1 MNKDLTVGSP
11 GKSLI
16 MFTIPLFISVM
27 FQQMYNIADS
37 VIAGKFAGEDALA
50 AIGASYPITM
60 IFMAVAVGC
69 QIGCSVVISKHFG
82 SGNMPMT
89 KTCIS
94 TSLIAGTALSVV
106 LTVVGVLFSGLFMQ
120 WVQTPENIFDDGCL
134 YLMIYTG
141 GFVFLF
147 LYNVVTGIFNSL
159 GDSKTPL
166 YLLIG
171 SSVGNVILD
180 CILII
185 PLKMGVAGAAWATF
199 AAQGAACILA
209 LLLLL
214 RRVKSMQIRGGK
226 LFSGKALGEISKVAV
241 PSVLQQSFISVGNL
255 FIQYM
260 VNGFGSS
267 AIVAGYS
274 VAIKLNTFAI
284 TCFTT
289 IGNGMSSFTA
299 QNIGANK
306 PERIKQ
312 GFRSV
317 LIFSLATALV
327 FFLLFFILN
336 QPLLSLFMNEDSSQ
350 LALDT
355 GTQFLRIVAPF
366 YFVVCLKLLCDGVLR
381 GSESMGCFMA
391 ATFTDLI
398 LRVILAAI
406 LSSVM
411 NDVTGIWYSWPGAWA
426 VATVMS
432 VVFYMSGIWSKKLKA
447 QSAVES
453 EEEVKEVVAEAEEI
467 AEEVEN
473 IAAKADDIGVEGE

>member
-11 GKSLI
+11 GKSLV

-27 FQQMYNIADS
+27 FQQMYSIADS

-82 SGNMPMT
+82 AGNLPMT

-94 TSLIAGTALSVV
+94 TALISGTILSAV
-106 LTVVGVLFSGLFMQ
+106 LTLIGVLFSGVFMQ
-120 WVQTPENIFDDGCL
+120 WVQTPANIFDDGCV

-166 YLLIG
+166 FLLIA
-171 SSVGNVILD
+171 SSVVNVVLD

-185 PLKMGVAGAAWATF
+185 PLKQGVAGAAWATF

-209 LLLLL
+209 VILLF
-214 RRVKSMQIRGGK
+214 RRIKSMNITGGK
-226 LFSGKALGEISKVAV
+226 LFSSKALADICGVAV

-260 VNGFGSS
+260 VNGYGSS
-267 AIVAGYS
+267 IVAGYS
-274 VAIKLNTFAI
+274 AAIKLNTFAI

-299 QNIGANK
+299 QNVGAKK
-306 PERIKQ
+306 PERITQ
-312 GFRSV
+312 GFRAV
-317 LIFSLATALV
+317 ILFSLATALV
-327 FFLLFFILN
+327 FFLLYFILGE
-336 QPLLSLFMNEDSSQ
+336 PLLSLFMNEDSSQ
-350 LALDT
+350 LAMDT
-355 GTQFLRIVAPF
+355 GKEFLQIVAPF
-366 YFVVCLKLLCDGVLR
+366 YFIVSMKLLCDGVLR
-381 GSESMGCFMA
+381 GSECMGCFMA

-398 LRVILAAI
+398 LRVVLAAI
-406 LSSVM
+406 LSNAM
-411 NDVTGIWYSWPGAWA
+411 NDPAGIWMSWPGAWT

-432 VVFYMSGIWSKKLKA
+432 FVFYKTGIWKKKLSTPEK
-447 QSAVES
+447 V
-453 EEEVKEVVAEAEEI
+453 
-467 AEEVEN
+467 
-473 IAAKADDIGVEGE
+473 

>member
-11 GKSLI
+11 GKALV
-16 MFTIPLFISVM
+16 MFTIPLFISVI

-69 QIGCSVVISKHFG
+69 QIGCTVVISKHFG
-82 SGNMPMT
+82 SGNMPLT

-94 TSLIAGTALSVV
+94 TSLIAGAALSAV
-106 LTVVGVLFSGLFMQ
+106 LTLVGVLFSGEFMQ
-120 WVQTPENIFDDGCL
+120 LVQTPENIFEDGCV

-147 LYNVVTGIFNSL
+147 LYNIVTGIFNSL

-166 YLLIG
+166 YLLIA
-171 SSVGNVILD
+171 SSVGNIILD
-180 CILII
+180 CIFII
-185 PLKMGVAGAAWATF
+185 PLQMGVAGAAWATF
-199 AAQGAACILA
+199 SAQGAACVLA
-209 LLLLL
+209 MTLLF
-214 RRVKSMQIRGGK
+214 RRVKSMKISGGR
-226 LFSGKALGEISKVAV
+226 LFSGRALAEIGRVAV

-274 VAIKLNTFAI
+274 AAIKLNTFAI

-299 QNIGANK
+299 QNIGAGK
-306 PERIKQ
+306 PERIKT

-317 LIFSLATALV
+317 VVFGMAAAAV
-327 FFLLFFILN
+327 FFLLFFLLN
-336 QPLLSLFMNEDSSQ
+336 EGLLSLFMNDESSR
-350 LALDT
+350 LAMDT
-355 GTQFLRIVAPF
+355 GVTFLRIASPF

-381 GSESMGCFMA
+381 GSECMGCFMA

-406 LSSVM
+406 LKGFMGV
-411 NDVTGIWYSWPGAWA
+411 NGIWNSWPIAWT

-432 VVFYMSGIWSKKLKA
+432 FVFYKSGVWSKRLKVS
-447 QSAVES
+447 Q
-453 EEEVKEVVAEAEEI
+453 K
-467 AEEVEN
+467 
-473 IAAKADDIGVEGE
+473 

>member
-1 MNKDLTVGSP
+1 MNKDLTSGNP

-16 MFTIPLFISVM
+16 MFTIPLFISVI

-82 SGNMPMT
+82 SGNMQMT
-89 KTCIS
+89 KTCIT
-94 TSLIAGTALSVV
+94 TSVIAGTVISVV
-106 LTVVGVLFSGLFMQ
+106 LTVVGVVFSGIFMK
-120 WVQTPENIFDDGCL
+120 WVQTPENIYDDGCL

-141 GFVFLF
+141 GFIFLF
-147 LYNVVTGIFNSL
+147 LYNIVTGIFNSL

-171 SSVGNVILD
+171 SSVANVVLD
-180 CILII
+180 CIMII
-185 PLKMGVAGAAWATF
+185 PMEMGVAGAAWATF
-199 AAQGAACILA
+199 AAQGAACVLS
-209 LLLLL
+209 LVLLL
-214 RRVKSMQIRGGK
+214 RRVRFMEIQGGNI
-226 LFSGKALGEISKVAV
+226 FSWAALADIGKVAV

-274 VAIKLNTFAI
+274 AAIKLNTFAI
-284 TCFTT
+284 TCSTT

-299 QNIGANK
+299 QNIGAKK

-312 GFRSV
+312 GFRAALV
-317 LIFSLATALV
+317 FSLASATV
-327 FFLLFFILN
+327 FFLLFFFASE
-336 QPLLSLFMNEDSSQ
+336 PLLSLFMNEEGSQ
-350 LALDT
+350 LAMDT
-355 GTQFLRIVAPF
+355 GIEFLRIVSPF
-366 YFVVCLKLLCDGVLR
+366 YYVVCTKLLCDGVLR
-381 GSESMGCFMA
+381 GSESMGYFMA

-398 LRVILAAI
+398 LRVIFAAI
-406 LSSVM
+406 LSNLM
-411 NDVTGIWYSWPGAWA
+411 NDVTGIWLSWPGAW
-426 VATVMS
+426 T
-432 VVFYMSGIWSKKLKA
+432 
-447 QSAVES
+447 
-453 EEEVKEVVAEAEEI
+453 
-467 AEEVEN
+467 
-473 IAAKADDIGVEGE
+473 IAAIMSLIFYKSGVWAKRIIPKSEA

>member
-82 SGNMPMT
+82 SGNMQMT

-94 TSLIAGTALSVV
+94 TSLIAGAALSAV
-106 LTVVGVLFSGLFMQ
+106 LTLVGVLFSGVFMQ
-120 WVQTPENIFDDGCL
+120 WVQTPDNIFGDGCL

-141 GFVFLF
+141 GFMFLF
-147 LYNVVTGIFNSL
+147 LYNIVTGVFNSL

-166 YLLIG
+166 YLLIA

-180 CILII
+180 CVLII

-209 LLLLL
+209 LFLLF
-214 RRVKSMQIRGGK
+214 RRVKSMKIRGGK
-226 LFSGKALGEISKVAV
+226 LFSGRALGEICKVAV

-267 AIVAGYS
+267 SIVAGYS
-274 VAIKLNTFAI
+274 AAIKLNTFAI

-299 QNIGANK
+299 QNIGADK
-306 PERIKQ
+306 PERIKK
-312 GFRSV
+312 GFRSS
-317 LIFSLATALV
+317 LFFSLGTAAV
-327 FFLLFFILN
+327 FFLLFFLLSE
-336 QPLLSLFMNEDSSQ
+336 PLLSLFMNGDSSQ
-350 LALDT
+350 LAMDT
-355 GTQFLRIVAPF
+355 GVDFLRIVAPF
-366 YFVVCLKLLCDGVLR
+366 YFIVCIKLLCDGVLR

-398 LRVILAAI
+398 LRVVLAAI
-406 LSSVM
+406 LSNAMGEVR
-411 NDVTGIWYSWPGAWA
+411 GIWLSWPGAWIA
-426 VATVMS
+426 GTVMS
-432 VVFYMSGIWSKKLKA
+432 VVFYLTGMWSRKLK
-447 QSAVES
+447 
-453 EEEVKEVVAEAEEI
+453 KEKI
-467 AEEVEN
+467 
-473 IAAKADDIGVEGE
+473 

>member
-11 GKSLI
+11 GRSLI
-16 MFTIPLFISVM
+16 MFTIPLFISVI

-50 AIGASYPITM
+50 AIGAGYPITM

-82 SGNMPMT
+82 AGNLPMT

-94 TSLIAGTALSVV
+94 TALIAGTVLSAAL
-106 LTVVGVLFSGLFMQ
+106 TAVGVIFSGVFMK
-120 WVQTPENIFDDGCL
+120 WVNTPDNIFNDGCL

-141 GFVFLF
+141 GFMFLF
-147 LYNVVTGIFNSL
+147 VYNIVTGIFNSL

-171 SSVGNVILD
+171 SSVGNIILD
-180 CILII
+180 CIFII
-185 PLKMGVAGAAWATF
+185 PLKMGVAGTAWATF
-199 AAQGAACILA
+199 IAQGAACLLA
-209 LLLLL
+209 LILLL
-214 RRVKSMQIRGGK
+214 RRVKSMNIQGGK
-226 LFSGKALGEISKVAV
+226 LFSGAALADIGKVAV

-260 VNGFGSS
+260 VNGFDSS

-274 VAIKLNTFAI
+274 AAIKLNTFAI

-289 IGNGMSSFTA
+289 IGNGMSGFTA

-306 PERIKQ
+306 PERIKR

-317 LIFSLATALV
+317 LFFSFGAALV
-327 FFLLFFILN
+327 FFLLFFLLN
-336 QPLLSLFMNEDSSQ
+336 QPLLSLFMNEDGSQ
-350 LALDT
+350 LAMDT
-355 GTQFLRIVAPF
+355 GVDFLRIVSPF

-406 LSSVM
+406 LAGAM
-411 NDVTGIWYSWPGAWA
+411 NDVVGIWYSWPIAWT
-426 VATVMS
+426 VATIMS
-432 VVFYMSGIWSKKLKA
+432 IIFYKSRIWAKKLRLIPAAEQKA
-447 QSAVES
+447 NSANVIPEEKS
-453 EEEVKEVVAEAEEI
+453 ETR
-467 AEEVEN
+467 
-473 IAAKADDIGVEGE
+473 

>member
-1 MNKDLTVGSP
+1 MNKERSRIMNKDLTVGSP
-11 GKSLI
+11 GKALV
-16 MFTIPLFISVM
+16 MFTIPLFVSVM

-82 SGNMPMT
+82 SGNMQMT
-89 KTCIS
+89 KTCTS
-94 TSLIAGTALSVV
+94 TSLIAGTALSAV
-106 LTVVGVLFSGLFMQ
+106 LTVAGVLFSGVFMQ
-120 WVQTPENIFDDGCL
+120 LVQTPENIFDDGCV

-147 LYNVVTGIFNSL
+147 LYNIVTGIFNSL

-166 YLLIG
+166 YLLIA
-171 SSVGNVILD
+171 SSVGNIILD
-180 CILII
+180 CIFII

-209 LLLLL
+209 LALLF
-214 RRVKSMQIRGGK
+214 RRLKSMQISGGR
-226 LFSGKALGEISKVAV
+226 LFSVRALAEIGKVAV
-241 PSVLQQSFISVGNL
+241 PSVLQQSFVSVGNL

-260 VNGFGSS
+260 VNSFDSS

-274 VAIKLNTFAI
+274 AAIKLNTFAI
-284 TCFTT
+284 TSFTT

-299 QNIGANK
+299 QNIGAGK
-306 PERIKQ
+306 PERIKR

-317 LIFSLATALV
+317 LIFGMAAAAV
-327 FFLLFFILN
+327 FFLLFFILSEG
-336 QPLLSLFMNEDSSQ
+336 LLSLFMNDESSQ
-350 LALDT
+350 LAMDT
-355 GTQFLRIVAPF
+355 GVTFLRIVSPF

-406 LSSVM
+406 LKGFMGV
-411 NDVTGIWYSWPGAWA
+411 DGIWTSWPIAWTI
-426 VATVMS
+426 ATIMS
-432 VVFYMSGIWSKKLKA
+432 FVFYKSGIWSRKLKA
-447 QSAVES
+447 
-453 EEEVKEVVAEAEEI
+453 AE
-467 AEEVEN
+467 
-473 IAAKADDIGVEGE
+473 K

>member
-11 GKSLI
+11 GRALI

-82 SGNMPMT
+82 AGNMPMT

-94 TSLIAGTALSVV
+94 TALISGTVLSAV
-106 LTVVGVLFSGLFMQ
+106 LTVVGVLFSGVFMQ
-120 WVQTPENIFDDGCL
+120 WVQTPDNIFDDG
-134 YLMIYTG
+134 
-141 GFVFLF
+141 
-147 LYNVVTGIFNSL
+147 
-159 GDSKTPL
+159 KTPL

-171 SSVGNVILD
+171 SSIGNVILD
-180 CILII
+180 CIFII
-185 PLKMGVAGAAWATF
+185 PLQMGVAGAAWATF
-199 AAQGAACILA
+199 IAQGAACLLA
-209 LLLLL
+209 LFLLL
-214 RRVKSMQIRGGK
+214 RRVKSMNISGGR
-226 LFSGKALGEISKVAV
+226 LFSGAALADICKVAV

-274 VAIKLNTFAI
+274 AAIKLNTFAI

-327 FFLLFFILN
+327 FFLLFFLLN
-336 QPLLSLFMNEDSSQ
+336 QPLLSLFMNEDGSQ
-350 LALDT
+350 LAMDT
-355 GTQFLRIVAPF
+355 GVDFLRIVAPF
-366 YFVVCLKLLCDGVLR
+366 YFIVCLKLLCDGVLR

-398 LRVILAAI
+398 LRVVLAAI
-406 LSSVM
+406 LSNAM
-411 NDVTGIWYSWPGAWA
+411 NDVTGIWYSWPGAWV

-432 VVFYMSGIWSKKLKA
+432 VIFYKSGIWAKKLI
-447 QSAVES
+447 SLTPE
-453 EEEVKEVVAEAEEI
+453 AEKEEI
-467 AEEVEN
+467 AEEELVDE
-473 IAAKADDIGVEGE
+473 ILEEHVDMTPDK

>member
-1 MNKDLTVGSP
+1 MNKDLTIGSP

-82 SGNMPMT
+82 SGNMQMT

-94 TSLIAGTALSVV
+94 TSLIAGTALSAV
-106 LTVVGVLFSGLFMQ
+106 LTLVGVLFSGVFMQ
-120 WVQTPENIFDDGCL
+120 WVQTPANIFDDGCL

-147 LYNVVTGIFNSL
+147 LYNIVTGVFNSL

-166 YLLIG
+166 YLLIA

-185 PLKMGVAGAAWATF
+185 PLQMGVAGAAWATF
-199 AAQGAACILA
+199 AAQGAACVLA
-209 LLLLL
+209 LVLLF
-214 RRVKSMQIRGGK
+214 RRVKSMNIQGGK
-226 LFSGKALGEISKVAV
+226 YFSGRALVEICKVAV

-260 VNGFGSS
+260 VNGYGSS
-267 AIVAGYS
+267 IVAGYS
-274 VAIKLNTFAI
+274 AAIKLNTFAI

-289 IGNGMSSFTA
+289 IGNGMSGFTA
-299 QNIGANK
+299 QNIGADK
-306 PERIKQ
+306 PERIKN
-312 GFRSV
+312 GFRSSMF
-317 LIFSLATALV
+317 FSLGTAAV
-327 FFLLFFILN
+327 FFLLFFLLSE
-336 QPLLSLFMNEDSSQ
+336 PLLSLFMNGDSSR
-350 LALDT
+350 LAMDT
-355 GTQFLRIVAPF
+355 GVDFLRISSPF
-366 YFVVCLKLLCDGVLR
+366 YFVVCIKLLCDGVLR

-398 LRVILAAI
+398 LRMVLAAI
-406 LSSVM
+406 LSNAMGEVR
-411 NDVTGIWYSWPGAWA
+411 GIWLSWPGAWIA
-426 VATVMS
+426 GTIMS
-432 VVFYMSGIWSKKLKA
+432 VVFYLTGMWSRKLIRK
-447 QSAVES
+447 S
-453 EEEVKEVVAEAEEI
+453 
-467 AEEVEN
+467 
-473 IAAKADDIGVEGE
+473 

>member
-11 GKSLI
+11 GRSLI

-82 SGNMPMT
+82 AGNMPMT

-94 TSLIAGTALSVV
+94 TALISGTVLSAV
-106 LTVVGVLFSGLFMQ
+106 LTVVGVLFSGVFMQ
-120 WVQTPENIFDDGCL
+120 WVQTPDNIFDDGCL

-147 LYNVVTGIFNSL
+147 IYNVVTGIFNSL

-171 SSVGNVILD
+171 SSIGNVILD
-180 CILII
+180 CSFII
-185 PLKMGVAGAAWATF
+185 PLQMGVAGAAWATF
-199 AAQGAACILA
+199 IAQGAACLLA
-209 LLLLL
+209 LFLLL
-214 RRVKSMQIRGGK
+214 RRVKSMDISGGR
-226 LFSGKALGEISKVAV
+226 LFSGAALADICKVAV

-274 VAIKLNTFAI
+274 AAIKLNTFAI

-327 FFLLFFILN
+327 FFLLFFLLN
-336 QPLLSLFMNEDSSQ
+336 QPLLSLFMNEDGSQ
-350 LALDT
+350 LAMDT
-355 GTQFLRIVAPF
+355 GVNFLRIVAPF
-366 YFVVCLKLLCDGVLR
+366 YFIVCLKLLCDGVLR

-398 LRVILAAI
+398 LRVVLAAI
-406 LSSVM
+406 LSNAM

-432 VVFYMSGIWSKKLKA
+432 VIFYKSGIWAKKLI
-447 QSAVES
+447 SLTPE
-453 EEEVKEVVAEAEEI
+453 AEKEEI
-467 AEEVEN
+467 AEEELVDE
-473 IAAKADDIGVEGE
+473 ILEEHVDMTPDK